1 MTQNPLS
8 DFSPGVPHDL
18 VSASTAASRRRVVV
32 ADDHLVVVIGI
43 TKVLESEPDVYCV
56 ATATSIAGL
65 MQVLQE
71 APCDVL
77 VCDYSFDG
85 DPEPDGLQ
93 LLERIRRLYP
103 DVKIILLTAHDDVMI
118 VQQALRLGVVGFL
131 SKVSEEFASLST
143 VIDSILAGKIY
154 LDPKTSEQMVRHMV
168 VNQASDGSVS
178 SAGLSPR
185 ETEVLRLF
193 ARGMTVTEIAQYTN
207 RSLKTI
213 SSQKKNAMIKL
224 GARNDVELLN
234 AFRQLP

>member
-1 MTQNPLS
+1 MTQNLLPE
-8 DFSPGVPHDL
+8 FSPGVPRNP
-18 VSASTAASRRRVVV
+18 VPASPAAARRRVVV
-32 ADDHLVVVIGI
+32 ADDHLVVVMGI
-43 TKVLESEPDVYCV
+43 TKVLESGPDVYSV
-56 ATATSIAGL
+56 TTTTSISGL
-65 MQVLQE
+65 MQVLRE

-85 DPEPDGLQ
+85 DAEPDGLQ

-103 DVKIILLTAHDDVMI
+103 DVKIILLTAHDDAMI

-131 SKVSEEFASLST
+131 SKVSDEFSSLST

-168 VNQASDGSVS
+168 ANQMADGSPS

-185 ETEVLRLF
+185 EMEVLRLF

-224 GARNDVELLN
+224 GVRNDVELLN

>member
-1 MTQNPLS
+1 MTQNPLP
-8 DFSPGVPHDL
+8 DFSPGILLDPVPAL
-18 VSASTAASRRRVVV
+18 PAVARRRVVV
-32 ADDHLVVVIGI
+32 ADDHLVVVMGI
-43 TKVLESEPDVYCV
+43 TKVLESEPDVYSV
-56 ATATSIAGL
+56 ATATSISGL

-85 DPEPDGLQ
+85 DTEPDGLQ

-103 DVKIILLTAHDDVMI
+103 GVKIILLTAHDDVMI

-131 SKVSEEFASLST
+131 SKVSDEFASLSS

-168 VNQASDGSVS
+168 ANQTSDGSPS
-178 SAGLSPR
+178 AAGLSPR
-185 ETEVLRLF
+185 EMEVLRLF

-213 SSQKKNAMIKL
+213 STQKKSAMNKL
-224 GARNDVELLN
+224 GVRNDVELLN